1 MFLILEQGKYQEQLM
16 AISEFVKGIEVIN
29 IEKLI
34 LLCHLSILYIDNDD
48 PFFWLYPTLDINICV
63 CVYICILTLWNS
75 IHLSLVACAYSN
87 LFSYIIYSLNEEKH

>member
-1 MFLILEQGKYQEQLM
+1 M

-48 PFFWLYPTLDINICV
+48 PFF
-63 CVYICILTLWNS
+63 
-75 IHLSLVACAYSN
+75 
-87 LFSYIIYSLNEEKH
+87 